1 MKLSKKKGIE
11 NGTKYYSMA
20 GTVTSDAVCAQKVYA
35 RGCSAAGNDRWRG
48 SSPPVRSRPG
58 HEITSHECLETALPP
73 GVTEVAYQASSA
85 VSYAHERE
93 REREKGLHP
102 ICSSLQGTHATVS
115 YATLKRIHYPARYTD
130 GAQGKTEAQHKA
142 AAAGSGGSGCCHHS
156 PTPIKIALLC

>member
-58 HEITSHECLETALPP
+58 HEITSHECLETALLPP

-93 REREKGLHP
+93 REREGSASHMLL
-102 ICSSLQGTHATVS
+102 SSRHTCNSVVRYVETD
-115 YATLKRIHYPARYTD
+115 TLPGQVYGRSPRKN
-130 GAQGKTEAQHKA
+130 
-142 AAAGSGGSGCCHHS
+142 GG
-156 PTPIKIALLC
+156 PT